1 MADGSEASVE
11 VLRAQYSIDSAYGE
25 SREGLSQLSHLT
37 PVKGKNNRFN
47 RKLSPNSSFV
57 LCRSIIFPV

>member
-1 MADGSEASVE
+1 MADGSEVLVK
-11 VLRAQYSIDSAYGE
+11 VLRAQYPIDFAYEE
-25 SREGLSQLSHLT
+25 SRESLSQLSHLT
-37 PVKGKNNRFN
+37 PVNGQNNRFN